1 MIVCTLKQSSQATL
15 QKYTLKRKILMKK
28 YNLIFIIIA
37 FATSLFAPVCALIS
51 LISGYPFS
59 FPSYTAFSILLVVML
74 AICSAVLTVCREDG
88 VHFSG
93 VILAAVCPFVFMINW
108 LIYMVKS
115 ESKAVVIIMTVGL
128 LLSCYIT
135 YIVVKNVWIKL
146 GSVAATVFIM
156 VPICFVCFIVYGL
169 HIENSFVKKTVTSSD
184 GNYCAQVVVSTRGGF
199 GERTYLDVYDRNND
213 VNLGFV
219 KFNAPPK
226 RFYKGDFSLKEDVKM
241 YWSVKDALII
251 DDEKF
256 EF

>member
-1 MIVCTLKQSSQATL
+1 M
-15 QKYTLKRKILMKK
+15 LMKK

-37 FATSLFAPVCALIS
+37 FATSLFAPLCALIS
-51 LISGYPFS
+51 LITRYAFS
-59 FPSYTAFSILLVVML
+59 FPNYKAFSVLLVVL
-74 AICSAVLTVCREDG
+74 LSICSAVLTVCREDG
-88 VHFSG
+88 VHITG
-93 VILAAVCPFVFMINW
+93 VVLAALCPFVFMINW

-115 ESKAVVIIMTVGL
+115 ESRAVTIIMTVGL
-128 LLSCYIT
+128 AVSCYIT

-146 GSVAATVFIM
+146 GSVVAALIM

-169 HIENSFVKKTVTSSD
+169 HIETSLIKKAITSSS

-199 GERTYLDVYDRNND
+199 GERTYLDIYDKRSD
-213 VNLGFV
+213 INLGFV

-226 RFYKGDFSLKEDVKM
+226 RFYKGDFYLKNEVEM

-251 DDEKF
+251 NDEKF